1 MSNDNILRS
10 LYFYIMKTIFRKIQE
25 SDYPFLREMLYEAI
39 YIPEGEK
46 PLPNST
52 IDTPELSKY
61 IDNWGRFGDIGLL
74 ALIDNKPAGAI
85 WSRLYS
91 EDRKGYGY
99 IDDVTP
105 ELSMAVSDGFRYHGI
120 GTKLLIMFFDLAKK
134 HEFKAL
140 SLSVDKRN
148 RACNLYKRLGFE
160 IVEEFETAYTMKKEL

>member
-1 MSNDNILRS
+1 
-10 LYFYIMKTIFRKIQE
+10 MKTTFRKIQE

-46 PLPNST
+46 PLPNSI

-61 IDNWGRFGDIGLL
+61 IDNWNRFGDIGLL

-85 WSRLYS
+85 WSRLYT
-91 EDRKGYGY
+91 EDKKGYGY

-105 ELSMAVSDGFRYHGI
+105 ELSITVSNGFRNHGI
-120 GTKLLIMFFDLAKK
+120 GTKLLIMFFDLAKENK
-134 HEFKAL
+134 FKAL

-160 IVEEFETAYTMKKEL
+160 IVEEMETAYTMKKEL